1 MYYILFFI
9 FYLLGTNLLEL
20 FHPNRKIAINNIQ
33 FFHATTASILGLLN
47 QVYIFKYNSMGY
59 FLFDLY
65 DLCKNK
71 KLNFANSLYIYH
83 HIVII
88 YYMSLDPNKFNWIG
102 VLTVG
107 ELSNLPTYYVYDEIQ
122 TKKNYDK
129 LNIVYDN
136 KKLMKWKTMQLLV
149 YGIMRIPVATY
160 LTYNEVKDY
169 DKFIY
174 MIPILPLYFLGMV
187 WWYYMI
193 KLFNK

>member
-1 MYYILFFI
+1 MTFFDK
-9 FYLLGTNLLEL
+9 T
-20 FHPNRKIAINNIQ
+20 KIALNNTQ
-33 FFHATTASILGLLN
+33 YTHAIIASILGLLN

-71 KLNFANSLYIYH
+71 KLNITNLLYIYH

-88 YYMSLDPNKFNWIG
+88 YYISLDSNKYNWLG

-107 ELSNLPTYYVYDEIQ
+107 ELSNIPTYYVYDEIQ

-129 LNIVYDN
+129 LKIVYDN
-136 KKLMKWKTMQLLV
+136 NNLMKWKKIQLIW

-160 LTYNEVKDY
+160 LTYNEVKEY

-174 MIPILPLYFLGMV
+174 MMPILPLYFLGMV